1 MSVERGREGVTARE
15 LARHL
20 ATDVIVPDAASLA
33 ERAAREVLADAERA
47 VAASGHFTLVLSGG
61 NTPRRLYERL
71 ATSPYLERM
80 PWDRT
85 HVFWGDERH
94 VPPDHAESDYR
105 MAFEAMLAKVP
116 LAPERIHRIEAE
128 LADAA
133 EAAARYEATIRQVFA
148 SFGRAS
154 DGPPSFDLVLLGLGA
169 DGHTAS
175 LFPGS
180 AAIDEPRAWV
190 AAPYV
195 AKFGTHRI
203 TLTPRVLDA
212 AAHVMFLVSGTD
224 KAEAVHAAKRGPIDP
239 RWHPSQAI
247 QPTSG
252 RLTWLLDAGAAAR
265 LDSPLRASATT
276 PSA

>member
-1 MSVERGREGVTARE
+1 MTSERGGEGVTASE

-20 ATDVIVPDAASLA
+20 ATDVIVPDAAALA
-33 ERAAREVLADAERA
+33 EEAAREVLADADHA
-47 VAASGHFTLVLSGG
+47 VATRGYFTLVLSGG

-71 ATSPYLERM
+71 ATAPYLERM

-94 VPPDHAESDYR
+94 VPPAHAESDYR
-105 MAFEAMLAKVP
+105 MAFEAMLARVP

-133 EAAARYEATIRQVFA
+133 DAAARYEETIRRVFTGLGCA
-148 SFGRAS
+148 PDAL
-154 DGPPSFDLVLLGLGA
+154 PSFDLVLLGLGA

-180 AAIDEPRAWV
+180 PAIDEPRAWV

-195 AKFGTHRI
+195 EKFATHRI
-203 TLTPRVLDA
+203 TLTPRVLNA
-212 AAHVMFLVSGTD
+212 AAHVLFLVSGSD

-247 QPTSG
+247 QPVSG

-265 LDSPLRASATT
+265 LGSGRSA
-276 PSA
+276 PYSA

>member
-1 MSVERGREGVTARE
+1 MRSERGGEGVTARE

-20 ATDVIVPDAASLA
+20 ATDVIVPDAAALA
-33 ERAAREVLADAERA
+33 ERAAHEVLADAERA
-47 VAASGHFTLVLSGG
+47 VAARGRFTLVLSGG

-71 ATSPYLERM
+71 AATPYLERM

-105 MAFEAMLAKVP
+105 MAYEAMLSRVP
-116 LAPERIHRIEAE
+116 LAAERIHRIEAE
-128 LADAA
+128 LGDAA
-133 EAAARYEATIRQVFA
+133 EAAARYEATIRRVFTG
-148 SFGRAS
+148 FGADV

-212 AAHVMFLVSGTD
+212 ADHVMFLVSGTD

-247 QPTSG
+247 QPASG

-265 LDSPLRASATT
+265 LESVSRSARST

>member
-1 MSVERGREGVTARE
+1 MKAERGGAGVTASE

-20 ATDVIVPDAASLA
+20 ATDVIVPDAAALA
-33 ERAAREVLADAERA
+33 ERAAREVLSDAERA
-47 VAASGHFTLVLSGG
+47 VAARDAFTLVLSGG

-71 ATSPYLERM
+71 ASAPYAQRM

-85 HVFWGDERH
+85 HVFWGDERP
-94 VPPDHAESDYR
+94 VPPDHPESDYR
-105 MAFEAMLAKVP
+105 MALEAMLSKVP
-116 LAPERIHRIEAE
+116 LAPERVHRIEAE
-128 LADAA
+128 LGDAG
-133 EAAARYEATIRQVFA
+133 EAAARYEATIRRAFA
-148 SFGRAS
+148 SLGCAP
-154 DGPPSFDLVLLGLGA
+154 DAPPSFDLVLLGLGA

-180 AAIDEPRAWV
+180 PTLDEPRAWV
-190 AAPYV
+190 AAPWV

-203 TLTPRVLDA
+203 TLTPRVLNA
-212 AAHVMFLVSGTD
+212 ARHVMFLVSGSD

-265 LDSPLRASATT
+265 LESTTRHTVAT

>member
-1 MSVERGREGVTARE
+1 MSEHGGVTASE
-15 LARHL
+15 LALHL
-20 ATDVIVPDAASLA
+20 ATDVIVPDATALA
-33 ERAAREVLADAERA
+33 EEAAREVLADATSAIRER
-47 VAASGHFTLVLSGG
+47 GYFTLVLSGG

-71 ATSPYLERM
+71 AASPFREQM

-105 MAFEAMLAKVP
+105 MAFEAMLSKVP
-116 LAPERIHRIEAE
+116 LAADRIHRIEAE

-133 EAAARYEATIRQVFA
+133 EAASRYEATIRDTF
-148 SFGRAS
+148 RALGQPV
-154 DGPPSFDLVLLGLGA
+154 DAPPRFDVVLLGLGA

-180 AAIDEPRAWV
+180 AAIEDSRHWV
-190 AAPYV
+190 AAPFV
-195 AKFGTHRI
+195 DKFGTHRI
-203 TLTPRVLDA
+203 TLTPRIVNA
-212 AAHVMFLVSGTD
+212 ASHVVVLVSGSD

-239 RWHPSQAI
+239 RWHPSQAV
-247 QPTSG
+247 QPTRG

-265 LDSPLRASATT
+265 LTGPDRPA